1 MTPTRQ
7 ASLAD
12 LEIYSSKYYS
22 SKCWETQVR
31 VFKTKWFARF
41 ARKERISDRRLG
53 EAVRRAEQ
61 GLIDA
66 DLGGGVIKQRIARPG
81 AGRSGGYRALIAYRR
96 ETKAVFLY
104 GFAKSERDNVEDDEL
119 DTARDIAKGWL
130 EAGPKQIAQAL
141 AQGIIEEV
149 DYEDKEKR

>member
-1 MTPTRQ
+1 V
-7 ASLAD
+7 LWYKV
-12 LEIYSSKYYS
+12 LG
-22 SKCWETQVR
+22 KCQVR

-41 ARKERISDRRLG
+41 ARKERISDQRLS

-96 ETKAVFLY
+96 EARAVFLY

-119 DTARDIAKGWL
+119 NTARDIAEGWL
-130 EAGPKQIAQAL
+130 DASPQRIAQAL
-141 AQGIIEEV
+141 EQGIIEEV
-149 DYEDKEKR
+149 DYEDKEKD